1 MVKPKKCF
9 FEQKRLQALRD
20 DVDKDGIT
28 LAPEN
33 IRGVREFI
41 RHASNGT
48 KAQKIKHVR
57 SFVGLCSYYR
67 RFISNF
73 YKIT

>member
-9 FEQKRLQALRD
+9 VEQTRLQALRD
-20 DVDKDGIT
+20 DVDKDGIA

-33 IRGVREFI
+33 ILRVREFI
-41 RHASNGT
+41 RQPSNGT
-48 KAQKIKHVR
+48 EAQKIKQAI